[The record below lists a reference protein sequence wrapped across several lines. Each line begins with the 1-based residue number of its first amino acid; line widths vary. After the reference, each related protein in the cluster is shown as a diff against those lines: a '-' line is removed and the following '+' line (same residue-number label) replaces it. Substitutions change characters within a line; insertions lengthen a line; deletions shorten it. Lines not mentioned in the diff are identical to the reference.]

1 MEWGIN
7 LDYRKIRNYKGK
19 KLNLNKKLIFYL
31 SLVMIAI
38 IFIMAISINFTVCKK
53 FTEYTSLVEGL
64 PKNNQNTIDLEN
76 SFISYINNLI
86 IGISLLMIIVGIY
99 LSVFLS
105 QKISKP
111 IIVVSKMT
119 DSIKKGGYDQK
130 LEYDSSI
137 LEIDNL
143 INSINNL
150 AYELNHMEKMRK
162 RLTSDIS
169 HELRTPLTSIQ
180 THLEAMIDGIWEP
193 TEERLNSVNEEVIRL
208 SHLVNQL
215 KNLAKFDNEKNVLN
229 LSNTNLTQL
238 IKNIIYNNES
248 YALEKDIKINSDLED
263 ININIDKEK
272 ISQVIVNL
280 ISNAIRYTCE
290 DGNIFIKSY
299 KKNDEVKIHVID
311 NGRGIPKESLAY
323 IFERFYRVDDSR
335 CRKTGGTGVG
345 LTICKSIIDLHHGKI
360 EVISEENKGS
370 EFIVTLP
377 VK

>member
-1 MEWGIN
+1 
-7 LDYRKIRNYKGK
+7 
-19 KLNLNKKLIFYL
+19 
-31 SLVMIAI
+31 
-38 IFIMAISINFTVCKK
+38 
-53 FTEYTSLVEGL
+53 
-64 PKNNQNTIDLEN
+64 
-76 SFISYINNLI
+76 
-86 IGISLLMIIVGIY
+86 
-99 LSVFLS
+99 
-105 QKISKP
+105 
-111 IIVVSKMT
+111 
-119 DSIKKGGYDQK
+119 
-130 LEYDSSI
+130 
-137 LEIDNL
+137 
-143 INSINNL
+143 
-150 AYELNHMEKMRK
+150 
-162 RLTSDIS
+162 
-169 HELRTPLTSIQ
+169 
-180 THLEAMIDGIWEP
+180 IWEP

-229 LSNTNLTQL
+229 LSKTNLSNL

-248 YALEKDIKINSDLED
+248 YGLEKNIKINSDLEE
-263 ININIDKEK
+263 IEINIDKEK

-280 ISNAIRYTCE
+280 ISNAIRYTC
-290 DGNIFIKSY
+290 DNGHIFIKCY
-299 KKNDEVKIHVID
+299 KEEDIVKIHVID